1 MRSMPEF
8 VACGREPVVFVG
20 TCAELCAAAGLLT
33 APALVCAGAASVRL
47 IIVGGAFVFAVP
59 ALVAPFS
66 LAGVC
71 AGTGVLACAGVFEAR
86 TILTAGS
93 IFSAD
98 FALFFP
104 LFSDSGP
111 SAGPTFGTGADS
123 DTLNRSEPLSA
134 FRFSTCGSAR
144 IIRSSI
150 CGSPALFAVSAPAG
164 GTDRAVSG
172 GFSVSA
178 EETFSSA
185 ETIGSAGRRVSAG
198 ERLFGTGTSFSAAVS
213 TAAFSPSRPAESGV
227 SEGSEGG
234 VLQDGSKNK
243 TTKNASA
250 SFFTFCVIFINF
262 TIFTVRSPKFVLPK
276 YRLSFQAVQAVFLR
290 EE

>member
-1 MRSMPEF
+1 M
-8 VACGREPVVFVG
+8 
-20 TCAELCAAAGLLT
+20 
-33 APALVCAGAASVRL
+33 
-47 IIVGGAFVFAVP
+47 FAIP

-144 IIRSSI
+144 TIRSSI
-150 CGSPALFAVSAPAG
+150 CGSPALSAVSAPAS
-164 GTDRAVSG
+164 GTDRALSG
-172 GFSVSA
+172 DIS
-178 EETFSSA
+178 
-185 ETIGSAGRRVSAG
+185 
-198 ERLFGTGTSFSAAVS
+198 ERLSGTGTSFSAALS
-213 TAAFSPSRPAESGV
+213 AAAFSPSRPTESGV

-276 YRLSFQAVQAVFLR
+276 YRLSFQAVQAVSLR